1 MEYSALFLLL
11 NVRKTLKMTASF
23 KLFSVLFR
31 ASIVSL
37 IFFELLPVIHLIY
50 AFFTNGDLEFQLPV
64 QMHFVCPTSLQC
76 PYTYALAYIFQL
88 FVGKF
93 IVFLLDNG
101 HAKMFPRTTTL
112 IMIVIFLSIF
122 NKYKYNILYLNS
134 IPV

>member
-1 MEYSALFLLL
+1 MEYSALLLLL
-11 NVRKTLKMTASF
+11 NIRKTLKMTARF

-50 AFFTNGDLEFQLPV
+50 ALFTNGELEFQLPV
-64 QMHFVCPTSLQC
+64 QMHFVCPSSLQC

-93 IVFLLDNG
+93 ILFVSSLF
-101 HAKMFPRTTTL
+101 F
-112 IMIVIFLSIF
+112 
-122 NKYKYNILYLNS
+122 Y
-134 IPV
+134 